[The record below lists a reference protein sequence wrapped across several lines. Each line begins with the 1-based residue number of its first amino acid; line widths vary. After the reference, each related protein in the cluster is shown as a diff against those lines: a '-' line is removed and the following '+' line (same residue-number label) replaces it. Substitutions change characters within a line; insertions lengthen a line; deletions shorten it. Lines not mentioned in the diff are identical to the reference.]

1 MILKPPQRICQP
13 AAEATKALVGQT
25 QPWVQNPPPRFSS
38 KIVINVSSGKTA
50 ISALIQIL
58 S

>member
-1 MILKPPQRICQP
+1 MSLKLPQRICQP
-13 AAEATKALVGQT
+13 DAEATQALVGQT
-25 QPWVQNPPPRFSS
+25 QPWVQNPLPGFSS
-38 KIVINVSSGKTA
+38 KIVIHMSSGKTA